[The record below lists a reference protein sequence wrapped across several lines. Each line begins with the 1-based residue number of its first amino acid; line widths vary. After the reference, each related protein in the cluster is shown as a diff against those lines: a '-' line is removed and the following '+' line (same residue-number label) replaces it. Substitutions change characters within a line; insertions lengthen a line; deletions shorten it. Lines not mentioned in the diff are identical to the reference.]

1 MNSTPLEAKLAEIK
15 KLCEASTKPPWKWE
29 LSFGGWKAL
38 NAEGRVDSKDSSQLR
53 VLYVRNDGLAG
64 MNHTDA
70 QFIAASRELVPKLVQ
85 ALEYAIKP
93 LKLPLFVREAI
104 EIDGVTGTADC
115 EIDGEAMLRRILTIL
130 TGSKLEEFAN

>member
-38 NAEGRVDSKDSSQLR
+38 KAEGRVDSKDSSQLR

-70 QFIAASRELVPKLVQ
+70 QFIAASRELVPKLLQVIE
-85 ALEYAIKP
+85 ALRFQRNLAMA
-93 LKLPLFVREAI
+93 EAHEGMDCFLERDI
-104 EIDGVTGTADC
+104 AD
-115 EIDGEAMLRRILTIL
+115 EDAELLTIL
-130 TGSKLEEFAN
+130 TGSKPEGN